1 MRLSILVVLLAA
13 SLAWASAAPGR
24 QFCTTRPCA
33 PVPAPMVAGHLATVT
48 SDQLVIPPALITLR
62 DCVGLPHWAVLI
74 ATGLLSARVPGSRY
88 CTTWWCA
95 PIPAPMV
102 AGRLV

>member
-33 PVPAPMVAGHLATVT
+33 PVPAPMVAGHLV
-48 SDQLVIPPALITLR
+48 
-62 DCVGLPHWAVLI
+62 
-74 ATGLLSARVPGSRY
+74 
-88 CTTWWCA
+88 
-95 PIPAPMV
+95 
-102 AGRLV
+102 